1 MTLVSFQEPS
11 LPHNGEWKARSLQ
24 KTGWEPFSASR
35 IYLSNVF
42 STYCLCF
49 SMKIQLSCQTCIT
62 NDSVCLYKKSGIL
75 CNSTIYSSQIYV
87 RFQDYFL
94 IITCFSGSRR
104 LKRKDT
110 HMWESVDTLMQMA
123 IKRLLREHKCHTSFL
138 VLSPWFFNK
147 VTPLTHLSAR
157 LNSITS
163 ALSS

>member
-11 LPHNGEWKARSLQ
+11 HTQRGEQKARSPQ
-24 KTGWEPFSASR
+24 KTNSASR
-35 IYLSNVF
+35 IYLSNIF
-42 STYCLCF
+42 SAYCLCF

-75 CNSTIYSSQIYV
+75 CNGTVYSSQIYV
-87 RFQDYFL
+87 RFHDYFL

-123 IKRLLREHKCHTSFL
+123 IKRLLEEHKCHTSFL
-138 VLSPWFFNK
+138 FWSPWFFSLIK
-147 VTPLTHLSAR
+147 LHF
-157 LNSITS
+157 
-163 ALSS
+163 SSS